1 MRRLLFAPILAAL
14 ALAVAC
20 GDGRDSV
27 EDYRAS
33 LTAGLDEFVS
43 SNAALIQGGF
53 PEGDRA
59 GYTAFFS
66 SYRDAFDRLDEDLE
80 STDPPAGLEDE
91 HRAFADA
98 LAAVSDR
105 VGSILERDLG
115 SDVGT
120 AEALLLARL
129 YTDLEAAETA
139 CTALDAALH
148 AEDNGAALPCAD
160 FGRFASPSG

>member
-1 MRRLLFAPILAAL
+1 MRLLLLATALAAL

-20 GDGRDSV
+20 GDGGDSV
-27 EDYRAS
+27 GDYRAS

-66 SYRDAFDRLDEDLE
+66 TYRDAFGRLHEDLE
-80 STDPPAGLEDE
+80 SADPPAGLEDE
-91 HRAFADA
+91 HRAFAGA
-98 LAAVSDR
+98 VAAVSDR
-105 VGSILERDLG
+105 VESILERDLG
-115 SDVGT
+115 GGIGT

-148 AEDNGAALPCAD
+148 AEDDGAALPCAD